1 MLKVGRYGN
10 MDAAGKGSA
19 DPKGIGFAWPMSV
32 SVDDEYL
39 YVGDTWN
46 YRTVRA
52 KLGYMS
58 EKSAKIK

>member
-1 MLKVGRYGN
+1 